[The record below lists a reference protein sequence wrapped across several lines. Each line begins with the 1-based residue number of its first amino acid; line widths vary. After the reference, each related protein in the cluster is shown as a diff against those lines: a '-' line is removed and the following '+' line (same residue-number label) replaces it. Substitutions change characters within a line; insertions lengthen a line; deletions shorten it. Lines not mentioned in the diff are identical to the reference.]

1 MASPGGSLGIT
12 ENQSERKYASV
23 DQDRD
28 ENVRQVVKQAHDELV
43 HLLRQRAELMKRIGS
58 LKQTI
63 AGLANLFGNDVLTDD
78 LLALVGEQPKE
89 SNRHPGFTNACRMV
103 LIESARP
110 MSARDVCDKIREKI
124 PPMLARHRDPVASVT
139 TVMNRL
145 ANYGEAETVM
155 LNGRRAWK
163 WIAEQSAQ

>member
-1 MASPGGSLGIT
+1 MASPASSLGT
-12 ENQSERKYASV
+12 AENQAEREYASV
-23 DQDRD
+23 EKDRD

-58 LKQTI
+58 LKQTL
-63 AGLANLFGNDVLTDD
+63 AGLANLFGNNVLTDD
-78 LLALVGEQPKE
+78 LLALVGEQPRE

-110 MSARDVCDKIREKI
+110 MSARDVCGKIREKI

-145 ANYGEAETVM
+145 ANYGEAETVI
-155 LNGRRAWK
+155 LNGHRAWK